1 MNSIIRACA
10 AEFIGTFA
18 LCFVGIGS
26 IVLTVS
32 PYPGV
37 TPAGSLVTVAMAFGL
52 VLVVFVTA
60 CLHVSGSQFNPAVSI
75 ALMCGRYQGPGR
87 TAAFVVT
94 QCAAAIAA
102 VWWLSVILGQSE
114 TTRAMLE
121 QVGHGATVGRFYDSE
136 PRALATVGLEALMTF
151 SLMLVIMATIVDHR
165 APRLAG
171 VWVGGTVAANILAFG
186 PLTGVSLN
194 PARSLGPAV
203 FGHWEM
209 HWAYWVG
216 PIVGAVLA
224 VVAYKL
230 VWEEPLHDDAEPPP
244 LSTDGV

>member
-1 MNSIIRACA
+1 MGDLGRACA

-18 LCFVGIGS
+18 LCFVGVGS
-26 IVLTVS
+26 IVLTAPS
-32 PYPGV
+32 GPGA
-37 TPAGSLVTVAMAFGL
+37 PAAGSLVTVALAFGL

-60 CLHVSGSQFNPAVSI
+60 CLHVSGSQFNPAVSV
-75 ALMCGRYQGPGR
+75 ALLCARRQGVTR
-87 TAAFVVT
+87 TGAFVAT
-94 QCAAAIAA
+94 QCVGAVAA
-102 VWWLSVILGQSE
+102 VWALDLILGASE
-114 TTRAMLE
+114 SAGAMLGA
-121 QVGHGATVGRFYDSE
+121 VRHGATYGRFGGEE
-136 PRALATVGLEALMTF
+136 PLALATVGLEALMTF

-209 HWAYWVG
+209 HWVYWVG
-216 PIVGAVLA
+216 PMVGAIAA
-224 VVAYKL
+224 VWAYKL
-230 VWEEPLHDDAEPPP
+230 IWEESLHDHVEPPP
-244 LSTDGV
+244 LKS